1 MNPLQEFLSLV
12 DIEDF
17 ESRYAKDITEDMYFG
32 YPLASILDAE
42 KRMASKKVKSI
53 AYFSMEYGLAPSIYH
68 SFHSV
73 EPLRSQNKFTQHS
86 IFSNLRAMDNYFAL
100 RIDKRLDLPIYSGGL
115 GVLAG
120 DTLKSAAD
128 LGLSF
133 AGIGILWNSGYFKQ
147 NFWFQDGQRPQE
159 MYWDP
164 KTYPGLVPLKTRL
177 TIPLK
182 SETIHIRLW
191 KYYAYS
197 YDQKSAIPLILLD
210 TNLPENS
217 EFVRKLTGQ
226 LYRSDDE
233 VWKIYQRLILGMGGV
248 KALGALGYS
257 ADIYHLNE
265 GHAALAFV
273 ERARGLND
281 GQIHDLREHFAY
293 TCHTPVAA
301 GHDRFTKKTVESILN
316 PEDFN
321 LLEKNGTDTDN
332 ASLVNLTLFA
342 LNTCSKVNAVAA
354 KHGQVM
360 RYQFPSYADRI
371 QSITNG
377 VHTYTWLSR
386 SFTNLFKKYEDK
398 IGPWEKDPSCLKNVE
413 KLKDNQDFRRDLW
426 HAHQENKHHLCF
438 QLRQWQMKEDVLTVS
453 WARRIAA
460 YKRPSLILQ
469 DVHRLVDIA
478 KRFGGLQIILAGK
491 AHPKDN
497 LAETHINEILAA
509 IDSLDKERDFIRVM
523 MLENYDT
530 YFGKFLTSSVDI
542 WLNNPLPPFEASG
555 TSGMKAI
562 LNGVLQMTTVDGWV
576 VEASDRPLGW
586 FFGYRHEGDD
596 IGSESNL
603 RIKEDSENLYQVLE
617 QAAELYS
624 RTNQKGV
631 VDPQS
636 PWIDRMIECIVQ
648 SAFFNTQRM
657 VQEYREKI
665 WQSALSINKS

>member
-1 MNPLQEFLSLV
+1 MNPLQEYLSLV
-12 DIEDF
+12 EIEDF
-17 ESRYAKDITEDMYFG
+17 EARYAKDITDENYFG

-42 KRMASKKVKSI
+42 KRLISKTDKSI

-68 SFHSV
+68 SFHTI
-73 EPLRSQNKFTQHS
+73 EPLRSQNKFTQHGV
-86 IFSNLRAMDNYFAL
+86 FSNMRAMDNYFAL

-133 AGIGILWNSGYFKQ
+133 VGIGILWNSGYFKQ

-164 KTYPGLVPLKTRL
+164 KTYPGL
-177 TIPLK
+177 IPLK
-182 SETIHIRLW
+182 NRIIIPLKNETIHVRLW

-197 YDQKSAIPLILLD
+197 YDQKSVVPLVLLD
-210 TNLPENS
+210 TNLPGNS
-217 EFVRKLTGQ
+217 EFARKLTGQ

-233 VWKIYQRLILGMGGV
+233 VWKLYQRLILGMGGIR
-248 KALGALGYS
+248 ALAELGYS
-257 ADIYHLNE
+257 SDVYHLNE

-273 ERARGLND
+273 ERARGFSEAQIND
-281 GQIHDLREHFAY
+281 LKEHFAY
-293 TCHTPVAA
+293 TCHTPVSA
-301 GHDRFTKKTVESILN
+301 GHDRFTKKTVSSILN
-316 PEDFN
+316 PEDFR
-321 LLEKNGTDTDN
+321 LLEKFGTDFDN
-332 ASLVNLTLFA
+332 HGLVNLTLFA
-342 LNTCSKVNAVAA
+342 LNTCVKVNAVAA

-360 RYQFPSYADRI
+360 RHQFPSYAPRI

-386 SFTNLFKKYEDK
+386 SFSNLFKKYESE
-398 IGPWEKDPSCLKNVE
+398 IGPWENDPSSLKNVE
-413 KLKDNQDFRRDLW
+413 KLKNNHDFRRDLW
-426 HAHQENKHHLCF
+426 LAHQENKHHLCF
-438 QLRQWQMKEDVLTVS
+438 LLRTWQMKEDVLTVS

-478 KRFGGLQIILAGK
+478 RRHGGLQIILAGK

-497 LAETHINEILAA
+497 LAETQINEILSA
-509 IDSLDKERDFIRVM
+509 IDSLDKDRELIRVM

-530 YFGKFLTSSVDI
+530 FFGKLLTSSVDI

-576 VEASDRPLGW
+576 VEASERPLGW
-586 FFGYRHEGDD
+586 FFGYRHEGGQ
-596 IGSESNL
+596 IGNEWDL
-603 RIKEDSENLYQVLE
+603 RLKEDSSNLYEVLE
-617 QAAELYS
+617 QAAQLYC
-624 RTNQKGV
+624 RTNQKGALDV
-631 VDPQS
+631 QS
-636 PWIDRMIECIVQ
+636 PWIDKMIECIVQ
-648 SAFFNTQRM
+648 SAYFNTQRM
-657 VQEYREKI
+657 VEEYRGKI
-665 WQSALSINKS
+665 WQPLLSINKS